1 VLSSRS
7 IRAKLLFA
15 FVGVALL
22 CAAVGTFA
30 YSGFNALSGGMKTI
44 YDDRVVPMA
53 QIREIADGY
62 HEEILAA
69 AQELR
74 AGRIQP
80 EEALVHIRTGR
91 ALIETNW
98 NAYIITYL
106 TPEESKLV
114 EQTTAARKVA
124 DQTVAELEA
133 AVAAK
138 DVAKV
143 TELVD
148 GKMLD
153 VLTPIH
159 ELTDELSNLQVRVAD
174 EEVQK
179 GKAVASSRILWMV
192 IITLTAMVTALSLG
206 LLLSRLIVTPLNAV
220 RDAARRIAVGDVDQD
235 ITHHSGDELG
245 QLADAARDM
254 VAYNK
259 AVAASVQLVGA
270 GDLSQPFTQ
279 RSPQDLV
286 GRSINEVRERLN
298 AIIQAT
304 ATLVKSASNG
314 DLKARGDEKAYSG
327 AFRSLIAE
335 VNGLVDA
342 VATPMAEANTA
353 LTSLA
358 GRDLTIRM
366 NGAYRGDFATMQK
379 SFNSAAAALEETL
392 TEVKNAAEQVAAA
405 ASEIQQTSQQLATGA
420 SEQASALEQVS
431 ASLQESVAGAK
442 RSAVNTNE
450 ATALAGDAQGSVRG
464 GTDGMTKLSSAM
476 ERIKSSTDQTA
487 RILRTIDEI
496 AFQTNLLALNAAVEA
511 ARAGD
516 AGRGFAVVADEV
528 RNLAIRSAD
537 AAKQTSALI
546 EQSLTSAEEG
556 VSLNGSVVHTFSD
569 IDGKVKRVGS
579 VVTELAQA
587 AEGQAR
593 GAQQIGIG
601 VEEVSKVTQQN
612 AAAAE
617 EAAAAAQELSSQ
629 AQALQGLVGQFQLGV
644 GQTSV
649 KQTRNNYRMSARQ
662 ADLAAVG
669 NSDDDSMR
677 F

>member
-1 VLSSRS
+1 
-7 IRAKLLFA
+7 
-15 FVGVALL
+15 
-22 CAAVGTFA
+22 
-30 YSGFNALSGGMKTI
+30 
-44 YDDRVVPMA
+44 
-53 QIREIADGY
+53 
-62 HEEILAA
+62 
-69 AQELR
+69 R
-74 AGRIQP
+74 AGRIDASTAMAQIQ
-80 EEALVHIRTGR
+80 EGKELVK
-91 ALIETNW
+91 TNW
-98 NAYIITYL
+98 DAYVMTYL

-114 EQTTAARKVA
+114 DTMREARKVA
-124 DQTVAELEA
+124 DA
-133 AVAAK
+133 AVAEFESLLVSK
-138 DVAKV
+138 DVAKAS
-143 TELVD
+143 EMAD
-148 GKMLD
+148 GVFNEVLD
-153 VLTPIH
+153 PIH
-159 ELTDELSNLQVRVAD
+159 HLTDELSNLQVRVAS
-174 EEVQK
+174 EEVAN
-179 GKAVASSRILWMV
+179 GTAIVESRTWWMV
-192 IITLTAMVTALSLG
+192 SLTILAMSAALGFGFLM
-206 LLLSRLIVTPLNAV
+206 SRLIVTPLNAV
-220 RDAARRIAVGDVDQD
+220 RDAARRIAVGDVDQN
-235 ITHHSGDELG
+235 ITHRSGDELG

-270 GDLSQPFTQ
+270 GDLSQPLVQ

-286 GRSINEVRERLN
+286 ARSINEVRERLN
-298 AIIQAT
+298 AVIQAT

-314 DLKARGDEKAYSG
+314 DLEARGDEKVFSG

-342 VATPMAEANTA
+342 VATTMAEANAA
-353 LTSLA
+353 LVRLA
-358 GRDLTIRM
+358 ARDLTVRM
-366 NGAYRGDFATMQK
+366 NGSYRGNFATMQK
-379 SFNSAAAALEETL
+379 SFNTAAAALAETL
-392 TEVKNAAEQVAAA
+392 TEVKMASEQVAAA
-405 ASEIQQTSQQLATGA
+405 AGEIQQTSQQLATGA

-464 GTDGMTKLSSAM
+464 GTDGMTKLSGAM

-537 AAKQTSALI
+537 AAKQTAALI

-556 VSLNGSVVHTFSD
+556 VSLNSTVVQTFHE
-569 IDGKVKRVGS
+569 IHGKVQRVGS
-579 VVTELAQA
+579 VVTDIAQA
-587 AEGQAR
+587 AEGQSR

-617 EAAAAAQELSSQ
+617 QAAAAAEELSSQ
-629 AQALQGLVGQFQLGV
+629 AQTLESLVGQFKLGE
-644 GQTSV
+644 GQTTR
-649 KQTRNNYRMSARQ
+649 KQTRSNYRAEAEQ
-662 ADLAAVG
+662 HDLAAVG
-669 NSDDDSMR
+669 ADDDAMR

>member
-1 VLSSRS
+1 
-7 IRAKLLFA
+7 
-15 FVGVALL
+15 
-22 CAAVGTFA
+22 
-30 YSGFNALSGGMKTI
+30 
-44 YDDRVVPMA
+44 
-53 QIREIADGY
+53 
-62 HEEILAA
+62 
-69 AQELR
+69 
-74 AGRIQP
+74 
-80 EEALVHIRTGR
+80 
-91 ALIETNW
+91 
-98 NAYIITYL
+98 
-106 TPEESKLV
+106 
-114 EQTTAARKVA
+114 
-124 DQTVAELEA
+124 
-133 AVAAK
+133 
-138 DVAKV
+138 
-143 TELVD
+143 
-148 GKMLD
+148 
-153 VLTPIH
+153 
-159 ELTDELSNLQVRVAD
+159 
-174 EEVQK
+174 
-179 GKAVASSRILWMV
+179 
-192 IITLTAMVTALSLG
+192 
-206 LLLSRLIVTPLNAV
+206 
-220 RDAARRIAVGDVDQD
+220 
-235 ITHHSGDELG
+235 
-245 QLADAARDM
+245 
-254 VAYNK
+254 
-259 AVAASVQLVGA
+259 
-270 GDLSQPFTQ
+270 
-279 RSPQDLV
+279 
-286 GRSINEVRERLN
+286 
-298 AIIQAT
+298 
-304 ATLVKSASNG
+304 
-314 DLKARGDEKAYSG
+314 
-327 AFRSLIAE
+327 
-335 VNGLVDA
+335 
-342 VATPMAEANTA
+342 
-353 LTSLA
+353 
-358 GRDLTIRM
+358 
-366 NGAYRGDFATMQK
+366 
-379 SFNSAAAALEETL
+379 
-392 TEVKNAAEQVAAA
+392 
-405 ASEIQQTSQQLATGA
+405 
-420 SEQASALEQVS
+420 
-431 ASLQESVAGAK
+431 
-442 RSAVNTNE
+442 
-450 ATALAGDAQGSVRG
+450 
-464 GTDGMTKLSSAM
+464 MTKLSSAM